1 MPCSPGMSKCRRDCL
16 HRASVEAYR
25 PARHAAELERE
36 RVTGGYPSEIEAYGP
51 ILTFKDWLT
60 ATAGERR

>member
-1 MPCSPGMSKCRRDCL
+1 MPCSPGMTKCRLDCL
-16 HRASVEAYR
+16 HRASVMAYR
-25 PARHAAELERE
+25 DARHAAELERE

-51 ILTFKDWLT
+51 ILTFKDWIT

>member
-16 HRASVEAYR
+16 HRSSVDAYR
-25 PARHAAELERE
+25 VARHAAELERE